1 MKDKEKN
8 AINFQTFIAQE
19 QQKSYPVQRKKS
31 FVAQRKYYVRED
43 GRLLFVLK
51 KVFIHPNSPE
61 ALLAFFYHTAHQ
73 QRQGI
78 INNSLF
84 VPNN

>member
-19 QQKSYPVQRKKS
+19 QQKTYPVQRKKS
-31 FVAQRKYYVRED
+31 YVAQRKYYVRED

-51 KVFIHPNSPE
+51 KS
-61 ALLAFFYHTAHQ
+61 FYP
-73 QRQGI
+73 
-78 INNSLF
+78 S
-84 VPNN
+84 